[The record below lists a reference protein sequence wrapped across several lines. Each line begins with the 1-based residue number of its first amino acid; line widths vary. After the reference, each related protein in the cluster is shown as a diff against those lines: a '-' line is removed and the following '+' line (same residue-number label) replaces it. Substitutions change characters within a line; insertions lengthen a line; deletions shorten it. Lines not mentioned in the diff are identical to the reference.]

1 MRHHSKEE
9 EACCVNGSKEEQGM
23 KKKQG
28 RRMCEK
34 GEATKEQVCEE
45 DKSRGKKNGICST
58 KGRGGN

>member
-1 MRHHSKEE
+1 M
-9 EACCVNGSKEEQGM
+9 NGSKEEQGL

-45 DKSRGKKNGICST
+45 EATT
-58 KGRGGN
+58 KEEVTRMDESLFLFIEKR